1 MKENLTMETSV
12 VIGADATAVVFTAI
26 QPNEI
31 LQWVSLVLTI
41 IATIISIVLSVWRWW
56 KSAKKDG
63 KIDEKELEDLQ
74 DIFDDSSKKLG
85 GKNKDDK

>member
-12 VIGADATAVVFTAI
+12 VIGADATAAVFTAI

-31 LQWVSLVLTI
+31 LQWISLVLTI
-41 IATIISIVLSVWRWW
+41 IATVISIVLSVWRWW

-63 KIDEKELEDLQ
+63 KIDEKELKDLQ

>member
-12 VIGADATAVVFTAI
+12 VIGADATAAVFTAI

-31 LQWVSLVLTI
+31 LQWISLVLTI
-41 IATIISIVLSVWRWW
+41 IATAISIVLSVWRWW

-63 KIDEKELEDLQ
+63 KIDEKELKDLQ

>member
-12 VIGADATAVVFTAI
+12 VIGADAAAAVFTAI

-31 LQWVSLVLTI
+31 LQWISLVLTI
-41 IATIISIVLSVWRWW
+41 IATVISIVLSVWRWW

-63 KIDEKELEDLQ
+63 KIDEKELKDLQ

-85 GKNKDDK
+85 GKNKDD